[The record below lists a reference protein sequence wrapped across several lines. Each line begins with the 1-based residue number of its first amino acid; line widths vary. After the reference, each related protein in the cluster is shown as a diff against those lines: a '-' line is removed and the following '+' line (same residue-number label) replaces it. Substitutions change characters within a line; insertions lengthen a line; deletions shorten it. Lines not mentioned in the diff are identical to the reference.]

1 MDLCIHVDSAMTIA
15 RAHAV
20 AHDVEDKLKQSFPGV
35 AEVVVHV
42 EPEDHG

>member
-1 MDLCIHVDSAMTIA
+1 MTID
-15 RAHAV
+15 RAHVV
-20 AHDVEDKLKQSFPGV
+20 AHDVEDKLKQVFPGV